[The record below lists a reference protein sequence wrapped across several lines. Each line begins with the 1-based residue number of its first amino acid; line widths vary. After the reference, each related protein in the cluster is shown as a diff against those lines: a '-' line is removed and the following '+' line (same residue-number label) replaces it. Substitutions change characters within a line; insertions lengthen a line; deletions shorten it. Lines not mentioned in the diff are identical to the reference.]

1 MEFDDQGVRSAWMS
15 SESRQ
20 QFDER
25 LECITNQYSNAF
37 QTVLTYNG
45 TDTVIRV
52 SCTNFTFLIIK
63 FQINFLKIKCYEIIA
78 NTQLMSLK
86 PNKFC

>member
-15 SESRQ
+15 SESRR

-25 LECITNQYSNAF
+25 LECIANQYSNAF

-52 SCTNFTFLIIK
+52 SCASFTFLIIK
-63 FQINFLKIKCYEIIA
+63 KLNEFEKMLQNSVMKIWS
-78 NTQLMSLK
+78 MV
-86 PNKFC
+86 